1 MEFIRPTELR
11 EIIALPLFS
20 DLVQCGFP
28 SPAADYVEQRIDL
41 NELLVAHPSSTY
53 FVKAAGDSMIEGGIS
68 DGDLLVVDSSRTA
81 EHGDIVIAAVEG
93 EFTVK
98 RLMCEDAGVCWLK
111 AENPDYDDI
120 HFSEGQEFIIWGVV
134 TRVLK
139 SFR

>member
-81 EHGDIVIAAVEG
+81 ISSSPRWKGNSPLSACNCG
-93 EFTVK
+93 
-98 RLMCEDAGVCWLK
+98 LMF
-111 AENPDYDDI
+111 NSI
-120 HFSEGQEFIIWGVV
+120 
-134 TRVLK
+134 R
-139 SFR
+139 

>member
-1 MEFIRPTELR
+1 MEFYRLTELR
-11 EIIALPLFS
+11 EIIPIPLFS

-41 NELLVAHPSSTY
+41 NELLISHPSSTY
-53 FVKAAGDSMIEGGIS
+53 FVKAAGDSMIEAGIS

-98 RLMCEDAGVCWLK
+98 RLQLRPTVQL
-111 AENPDYDDI
+111 NPMNSAYSPI
-120 HFSEGQEFIIWGVV
+120 MVGSEETLDVFGVV
-134 TRVLK
+134 TFIVK
-139 SFR
+139 SAS